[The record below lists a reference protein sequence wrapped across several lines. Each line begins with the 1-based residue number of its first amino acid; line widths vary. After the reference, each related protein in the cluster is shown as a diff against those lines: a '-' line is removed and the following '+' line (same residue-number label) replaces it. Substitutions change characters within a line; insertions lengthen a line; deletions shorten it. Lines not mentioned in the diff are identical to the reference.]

1 MLLRAF
7 YSRVCLHKRN
17 RMKTRT
23 WVFSGL
29 LTLGGLPIL
38 VVLEA
43 IRFGGAH
50 VGKIELDFV
59 WYSMVA
65 IPLVWVAAFVLCRVE
80 AQRRQRRQLM
90 WVYRLLPYGAWA
102 GHILIVA
109 FTLQWA
115 SGAHR
120 RANERALASIEAAF
134 KLAPNQ
140 AENFVARGDLMT
152 NTASYDRAV
161 ADFAEAIRLKPAYA
175 AAYYGR
181 GFAYTLKDE
190 RDRAFADYTEA
201 VRLDPNH
208 IEAHRQRGFH
218 FRNLGQWDE
227 AIAEFEAVR
236 RVAPDD
242 ANAKKQLASLR
253 EQKAR

>member
-1 MLLRAF
+1 
-7 YSRVCLHKRN
+7 
-17 RMKTRT
+17 MKKLT

-29 LTLGGLPIL
+29 LTLGGLP
-38 VVLEA
+38 VMAVMEA
-43 IRFGGAH
+43 MRFGGAH
-50 VGKIELDFV
+50 VGRNELDLV

-65 IPLVWVAAFVLCRVE
+65 IPLVWVTALVLCRVE

-102 GHILIVA
+102 VHILIVA
-109 FTLQWA
+109 FTLQWP
-115 SGAHR
+115 SVAHR
-120 RANERALASIEAAF
+120 RANERVLASIEAAI

-140 AENFVARGDLMT
+140 AENFVARGDLMI

-161 ADFAEAIRLKPAYA
+161 ADFAEAIRLKPGYA

-181 GFAYTLKDE
+181 GFAYALKDV

-218 FRNLGQWDE
+218 FRNLDRWDE
-227 AIAEFEAVR
+227 AIAEFEAVL

-253 EQKAR
+253 AKKAR